1 MSEGEAAMDQTQQRA
16 AEWAALA
23 AAAFDAV
30 TTWRQQHPT
39 ATLREIETAIDEHLA
54 QVRARMLQ
62 DAALLSAAA
71 DLREVPAAARPVC
84 PDCGQRLEAR
94 GKETRRL
101 TTRHEQ
107 VVTRRR
113 TRAVCPA
120 CGTALFPP
128 G

>member
-1 MSEGEAAMDQTQQRA
+1 MDVARLAAQWQVLAEEAITGM
-16 AEWAALA
+16 AEWR
-23 AAAFDAV
+23 V
-30 TTWRQQHPT
+30 QHPT
-39 ATLREIETAIDEHLA
+39 ATLREIEAAIDEQLA

-62 DAALLSAAA
+62 DAALASAAA
-71 DLREVPAAARPVC
+71 DLREVPVGERPVC

-94 GKETRRL
+94 GQEARRL
-101 TTRHEQ
+101 TTRQERPI
-107 VVTRRR
+107 TLTR

>member
-1 MSEGEAAMDQTQQRA
+1 MDPAQLTAQWQVLAEEAITGM
-16 AEWAALA
+16 AEWR
-23 AAAFDAV
+23 V
-30 TTWRQQHPT
+30 QHPT
-39 ATLREIETAIDEHLA
+39 ATLREIEAAIDEHLA

-71 DLREVPAAARPVC
+71 DLRALPAAARPVC

-94 GKETRRL
+94 GQEVRRL

-107 VVTRRR
+107 PITLRR
-113 TRAVCPA
+113 TRAVCPE

-128 G
+128 R

>member
-1 MSEGEAAMDQTQQRA
+1 MEAARLVAQWQGLAEEAITGM
-16 AEWAALA
+16 AEWR
-23 AAAFDAV
+23 V
-30 TTWRQQHPT
+30 QHPT

-71 DLREVPAAARPVC
+71 DLRDVPPAARPVC

-94 GKETRRL
+94 GQETRRL

-107 VVTRRR
+107 VVTLRR

>member
-1 MSEGEAAMDQTQQRA
+1 MEAARLVAQWQVL
-16 AEWAALA
+16 AEEAMTGMAERR
-23 AAAFDAV
+23 V
-30 TTWRQQHPT
+30 QHPT

-71 DLREVPAAARPVC
+71 DLREVPAAARPGC

-107 VVTRRR
+107 VVTLHR

>member
-1 MSEGEAAMDQTQQRA
+1 MDAGRLAAQWQVLAEEAITGM
-16 AEWAALA
+16 AEWR
-23 AAAFDAV
+23 V
-30 TTWRQQHPT
+30 QHPT
-39 ATLREIETAIDEHLA
+39 ATLREIEAAIDEHLA

-71 DLREVPAAARPVC
+71 DLRALPPAARPVC

-94 GKETRRL
+94 GKEARRL

-107 VVTRRR
+107 PITLRR
-113 TRAVCPA
+113 TRAVCPQ

-128 G
+128 R